1 MTSADGHTSP
11 RWHSDVDPALAPP
24 SGSYRDWSV
33 DRHPSCSTLY
43 DASTPQSDV
52 STIEQFTQKPSE
64 FYMSSTGCHVKQ
76 HYLQKWQ
83 TTIIDFIIGL
93 GLPLQG
99 LIFGAYCRLFNLRAV
114 FRTRIWFHMLQ
125 HIFFKAIDL
134 IS

>member
-1 MTSADGHTSP
+1 
-11 RWHSDVDPALAPP
+11 
-24 SGSYRDWSV
+24 
-33 DRHPSCSTLY
+33 
-43 DASTPQSDV
+43 
-52 STIEQFTQKPSE
+52 
-64 FYMSSTGCHVKQ
+64 MSSTGCHVKQ

-99 LIFGAYCRLFNLRAV
+99 LIFGAYYRLFNLRAV